1 MRLDPKAFGLAAG
14 VAAVFLF
21 VICAIAV
28 ALAPDATM
36 AVGEVLFHADLSA
49 FTRTLTWGNFIG
61 GLIGWGVGTALVFWF
76 TAALYNRLSSPARF

>member
-14 VAAVFLF
+14 LAAVVLF

-36 AVGEVLFHADLSA
+36 AMGEVLAHADLSV
-49 FTRTLTWGNFIG
+49 FTRMLTRGNFIG

-76 TAALYNRLSSPARF
+76 TAALYNRLSSPARS

>member
-1 MRLDPKAFGLAAG
+1 MSLGLAAG
-14 VAAVFLF
+14 VAAVVLF

-36 AVGEVLFHADLSA
+36 AMGEVLAHADLSV
-49 FTRTLTWGNFIG
+49 FTRTLTRGNFIG

-76 TAALYNRLSSPARF
+76 TAALYNRLSSPARS

>member
-14 VAAVFLF
+14 VAAVVLF

-36 AVGEVLFHADLSA
+36 AVGAVLYHADLSA
-49 FTRTLTWGNFIG
+49 SPRTLTSGNVLG
-61 GLIGWGVGTALVFWF
+61 ALNAWGVGTALVFWF
-76 TAALYNRLSSPARF
+76 TAALYNRLSSPDRA